1 MCAGGIF
8 DDTVGPCLNPLLGCG
23 VSRFREIST
32 LSRDLTVAH
41 GASPPSP
48 PVLARYTRVVRVYG
62 VKIVSADA
70 RPTVDSVCTFESRG
84 NDLFLFFFFFQWTI
98 CLPRP

>member
-1 MCAGGIF
+1 MCAGDTF

-70 RPTVDSVCTFESRG
+70 RPTVDPVFTFESRG
-84 NDLFLFFFFFQWTI
+84 TALFLFCFFFHWTI
-98 CLPRP
+98 AYAWA